1 MAQKFFDSL
10 EYKPNFENIYTE
22 KAAFLKE
29 FDLQYGYG
37 GKIDQIREEEYPQ
50 LNGAIFLDHSATT
63 TYAKSS
69 LTSFTTDLT
78 SNLYGNPH
86 ANSPSSQRCNQRL
99 DQIRDRV
106 LRHFNSNPDNY
117 QVIFTQN
124 ATAAI
129 KLVGEIFPWTSGQ
142 SSYKYLR
149 ESHNSIIG
157 LRRFAEEFNAQSIQT
172 ITKDDFFSVFD
183 SDPQRLQI
191 KHLPRDNHNI
201 TYNLFAYPA
210 QCNFSGIRFPLTW
223 TREIKKFNN
232 KNIDSKTLVLL
243 DAAAYVSSS
252 LLSLSEI
259 DTSPDFITISF
270 YKMFGYPTGLG
281 ALIVKSEL
289 EPILR
294 KRYFGGG
301 TLDSIA
307 YDRPWQKFRK
317 SLHERYEDGTINFL
331 DIIALD
337 HAFDTSERL
346 FNNFN
351 FIKNHVTSLIIYL
364 SRNMKSL
371 KHYNGHSVCV
381 IYSDNDFSDNTL
393 QGPVFSFNVKRA
405 DGSWVGYLELERLAS
420 VNGIHIRSG
429 ILCNPGSVARWI
441 KLYPENIIDSFACG
455 KTCHDEQDMW
465 DGKPAGAVR
474 ISVGA
479 MSTIDDIL
487 VWMDFFKKYF
497 VEASPPYSMTQNID
511 ENSSTSSDQNLVLEK
526 VTLFPIKSCHGF
538 NISPF
543 TSWPI
548 TSQGL
553 LYDREWML
561 VDAGNG
567 KALSQ
572 KIFPRMTLI
581 RPVILRDKG
590 LLLVSAPDQDPLY
603 INLDPNGVELSMYSS
618 QVCGD
623 KVQAFIYTSPKISEW
638 FSSFLGLSC
647 RLARHASMTNDSL
660 LQRRFIKPHL
670 DASENAPLSL
680 SNESPFLMISHSS
693 VDYVNKKI
701 KKEGNCEVKPD
712 CFRGNFL
719 IHGAKEFEEDQWKMV
734 RFGGQVF
741 KIIGPCRRCRMVC
754 INHENAEVTKEPY
767 SMLARCRRFKGKI
780 YFGHHMVHVPD
791 LSKIPYVIES
801 GSSVQIE
808 KEK

>member
-10 EYKPNFENIYTE
+10 EYKSNLENINTE

-29 FDLQYGYG
+29 FELQYGYG

-78 SNLYGNPH
+78 NNLYGNPH

-106 LRHFNSNPDNY
+106 LRHFNTNPDYY

-157 LRRFAEEFNAQSIQT
+157 LRRFAEEINAQSIQA
-172 ITKDDFFSVFD
+172 ITEDDFFSVFD
-183 SDPQRLQI
+183 SDSVRQT
-191 KHLPRDNHNI
+191 KYLPRDNHNNI

-223 TREIKKFNN
+223 TCEIKKFNN
-232 KNIDSKTLVLL
+232 KNNDSKTLVLL
-243 DAAAYVSSS
+243 DAAAYISSS
-252 LLSLSEI
+252 LLSLSEV

-337 HAFDTSERL
+337 HAFDASERL

-351 FIKNHVTSLIIYL
+351 FIKSHVTSLMIYL

-371 KHYNGHSVCV
+371 QHYNGRSVCV
-381 IYSDNDFSDNTL
+381 VYSNNDFSDNTF

-441 KLYPENIIDSFACG
+441 KLYPENIIDSFASG

-474 ISVGA
+474 ISV
-479 MSTIDDIL
+479 
-487 VWMDFFKKYF
+487 V
-497 VEASPPYSMTQNID
+497 
-511 ENSSTSSDQNLVLEK
+511 
-526 VTLFPIKSCHGF
+526 PIKSCHGF

-561 VDAGNG
+561 IDAGKG

-572 KIFPRMTLI
+572 KILPRMTLI

-590 LLLVSAPDQDPLY
+590 LLLVSAPDRDPLY
-603 INLDPNGVELSMYSS
+603 INLDPEGVELSTYSS

-623 KVQAFIYTSPKISEW
+623 KIQAYIYTSPEISEW

-647 RLARHASMTNDSL
+647 RLARHASMTNDCL
-660 LQRRFIKPHL
+660 MQRRFIKPHL

-693 VDYVNKKI
+693 VDHVNKKI
-701 KKEGNCEVKPD
+701 KEEGNREVKPD

-719 IHGAKEFEEDQWKMV
+719 INGATEFDEDQWKMV

-767 SMLARCRRFKGKI
+767 STLARCRRFKGKI

-808 KEK
+808 YIN